1 MLAVVCEVARGRT
14 GSRKIPTSINVANED
29 SVTGVTELGVQPA
42 LSFKWYGLWHNLLWS
57 MDIKLYALL
66 DTRAMDPTSLSI
78 GIHLCIHM
86 LVEAE
91 RETHDFRRTLNA

>member
-1 MLAVVCEVARGRT
+1 MV
-14 GSRKIPTSINVANED
+14 
-29 SVTGVTELGVQPA
+29 
-42 LSFKWYGLWHNLLWS
+42 WS

-78 GIHLCIHM
+78 VIHLCIHM